1 MNASCQTAAGVGWL
15 GGQARPG
22 QAKPREREREWRNI
36 KYKSGNPFL
45 SFSASLWSHRSIFYE
60 RPPLKWDQ
68 TVRVVRLDRCL
79 LWPAVAPQRSY
90 QLWKCERERERNKR
104 QSNAVKTHQE
114 TTPERERDR
123 IRRRKKKENKRTITT
138 KQTGW
143 TGPFLFS
150 QHPPVCIARSRT
162 SAYNIPGLCEIF
174 KKKTISFA
182 HLFLAPFCIHEL
194 FRFRWKRSQK
204 KVGIQNLRCG

>member
-22 QAKPREREREWRNI
+22 RAKPREREREWRNI

-90 QLWKCERERERNKR
+90 QLWKCEREKQETEQCSKNTSRNNSGERKR
-104 QSNAVKTHQE
+104 QNKK
-114 TTPERERDR
+114 
-123 IRRRKKKENKRTITT
+123 KKKERKQKNNNNKT
-138 KQTGW
+138 
-143 TGPFLFS
+143 
-150 QHPPVCIARSRT
+150 
-162 SAYNIPGLCEIF
+162 NGLNGA
-174 KKKTISFA
+174 ISF
-182 HLFLAPFCIHEL
+182 FSAPACMYS
-194 FRFRWKRSQK
+194 SQPYLS
-204 KVGIQNLRCG
+204 V